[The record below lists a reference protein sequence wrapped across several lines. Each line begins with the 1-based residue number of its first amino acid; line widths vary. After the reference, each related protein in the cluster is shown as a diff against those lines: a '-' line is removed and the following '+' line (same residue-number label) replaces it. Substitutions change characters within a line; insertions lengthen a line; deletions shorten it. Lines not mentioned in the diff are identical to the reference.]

1 MDICRR
7 ITNIW
12 TIEIREEE
20 VFKRITDESL
30 MNSYQRVS
38 ENPKQNDETVITDD
52 DRAFFERYYRTALA
66 ELSALL
72 ARRTTRCGGSIV
84 NTRDETTGYLV
95 TTYTLG
101 MTNNHESALMPALS
115 THCLEY
121 IIASVQEKWYGKGA
135 DFGSSAQKEEIRH
148 ILHFRRIPIERPQRP
163 I

>member
-1 MDICRR
+1 MEINRR

-30 MNSYQRVS
+30 MNSYQRTQ
-38 ENPKQNDETVITDD
+38 ENPKGDGAVITDD

-72 ARRTTRCGGSIV
+72 ARRTTKCGGSIV
-84 NTRDETTGYLV
+84 NTKDETTGYLV

-101 MTNNHESALMPALS
+101 MTSNHESALMPALA
-115 THCLEY
+115 THCLDY
-121 IIASVQEKWYGKGA
+121 LIASVQEKWYGMGA
-135 DFGSSAQKEEIRH
+135 DFGSKQRKDDIKH
-148 ILHFRRIPIERPQRP
+148 ILHFRRFPIERPVRP